1 MRHVTTVLNEVF
13 ITDNF
18 CKLTKVF
25 RMRVAISKVPRHI
38 LQMRVV
44 SRPSTRLKVVS
55 ANSDVPT

>member
-25 RMRVAISKVPRHI
+25 RMRVVISKVPGTY
-38 LQMRVV
+38 
-44 SRPSTRLKVVS
+44 SKC
-55 ANSDVPT
+55 A